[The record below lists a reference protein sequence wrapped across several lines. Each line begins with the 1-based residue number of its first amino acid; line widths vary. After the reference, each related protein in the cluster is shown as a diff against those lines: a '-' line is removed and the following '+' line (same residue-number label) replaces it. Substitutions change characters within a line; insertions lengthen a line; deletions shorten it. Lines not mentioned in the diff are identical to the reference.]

1 MKKLAKVGFGKY
13 NFLLLYIIYMST
25 PNHYNTSIEP
35 RDYITANNLDFN
47 EGNIIKYVSRWKQ
60 KNGLEDLIKAK
71 NYLDYLIDMNKSY
84 LNDSVE
90 IEINDIRR

>member
-1 MKKLAKVGFGKY
+1 
-13 NFLLLYIIYMST
+13 MST
-25 PNHYNTSIEP
+25 PNHYNKSIEP